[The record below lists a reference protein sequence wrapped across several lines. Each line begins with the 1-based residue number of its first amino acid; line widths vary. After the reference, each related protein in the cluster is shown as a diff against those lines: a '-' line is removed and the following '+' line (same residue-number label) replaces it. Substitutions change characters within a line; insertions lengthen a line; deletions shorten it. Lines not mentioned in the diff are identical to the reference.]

1 MPETLARFASLLLCA
16 TFGWA
21 AVVKLLRYERW
32 TAIVDRYA
40 LPSFLGTIAKPGV
53 PLAEVAIAVTG
64 VFVSQRVGAAA
75 ALAALALFSLAV
87 LRARA
92 INGDKLPC
100 GCFGGSEERH
110 YRTMILRNALLST
123 LAATVLLTGTLQ

>member
-1 MPETLARFASLLLCA
+1 M
-16 TFGWA
+16 
-21 AVVKLLRYERW
+21 KLIRYERW

-40 LPSFLGTIAKPGV
+40 LPSVLGAIAKPTV
-53 PLAEVAIAVTG
+53 PIAELAIAVVG
-64 VFVSQRVGAAA
+64 LFVSPAIGASA

-87 LRARA
+87 LRARR

-110 YRTMILRNALLST
+110 YRTMILRNGLLGA
-123 LAATVLLTGTLQ
+123 LAAAILLAPQ